1 MGILVLVLA
10 MFSLNTQEFRETANQ
25 QMKDGYTWEYVGKT
39 KPSGVPAITMNAN
52 GDEYILWKLK

>member
-10 MFSLNTQEFRETANQ
+10 MFSINTQEFRETANQ

-39 KPSGVPAITMNAN
+39 KSSGVPAITMNAN

>member
-10 MFSLNTQEFRETANQ
+10 MFSMNTQEFRETANQ
-25 QMKDGYTWEYVGKT
+25 QMKDEYKWEYVGKT
-39 KPSGVPAITMNAN
+39 KPSGVPAITMKAN

>member
-10 MFSLNTQEFRETANQ
+10 MFSINTQEFRETANQ

>member
-10 MFSLNTQEFRETANQ
+10 MFSINTQEFRETANQ
-25 QMKDGYTWEYVGKT
+25 QMKDGYTWEYVGKM
-39 KPSGVPAITMNAN
+39 KPSGVPAIAMNAN